1 MLQEG
6 DPLGFHQL
14 RQSQVW
20 HYYAGHPMW
29 VYFLRRRHLLAQ
41 RLGKDPSRG
50 ELPMISI
57 PEGAL
62 VAAEVEGRKGFTL
75 FGMVLTG
82 PDVNEPLAL
91 PARDGLLTGYPEH
104 RSLILRLSRA

>member
-1 MLQEG
+1 M
-6 DPLGFHQL
+6 
-14 RQSQVW
+14 W